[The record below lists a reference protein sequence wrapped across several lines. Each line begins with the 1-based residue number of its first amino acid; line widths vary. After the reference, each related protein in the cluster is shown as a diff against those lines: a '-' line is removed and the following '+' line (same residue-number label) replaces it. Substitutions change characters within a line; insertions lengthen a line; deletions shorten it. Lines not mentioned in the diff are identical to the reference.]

1 MKVLETMSDQDL
13 GPSATSAS
21 QVPDSAVQPIGHTR
35 THRKRHD
42 IVEAATR
49 LFLEQGYQGTSMDE
63 IAAAAEVSKQTV
75 YKQYVDKQQ
84 LFAGIVLGITERAEG
99 IAETIA
105 HLFDEIGAGDEVV
118 DLEVGLV
125 RLARVYAAAVVNPQ
139 VLQLRRLVI
148 SEADQ
153 FPELAQA
160 YYERAPGRGLEAI
173 EMGLRRLV
181 DRGLLRIDDLA
192 TAAGHFAYLIL
203 GPIID
208 KALFHPHSKATESE
222 IEYRAV
228 SGVRVFLAAYT

>member
-1 MKVLETMSDQDL
+1 MTVLDTMSDQNL
-13 GPSATSAS
+13 GPSVKSAS
-21 QVPDSAVQPIGHTR
+21 PLVPGPGVEPIGHTR

-42 IVEAATR
+42 IVEAATQ

-105 HLFDEIGAGDEVV
+105 NYFDEIV
-118 DLEVGLV
+118 DADVEVGFV
-125 RLARVYAAAVVNPQ
+125 RLARVYSAAVVNPQ

-148 SEADQ
+148 SEADH
-153 FPELAQA
+153 FPDLARA
-160 YYERAPGRGLEAI
+160 YFERAPGRGLEAI
-173 EMGLRRLV
+173 EVGLQGLI

-203 GPIID
+203 GPMID
-208 KALFHPHSKATESE
+208 KALFHPHSKVTESE
-222 IEYRAV
+222 IEYHAV
-228 SGVRVFLAAYT
+228 TGVHVFLAAYT